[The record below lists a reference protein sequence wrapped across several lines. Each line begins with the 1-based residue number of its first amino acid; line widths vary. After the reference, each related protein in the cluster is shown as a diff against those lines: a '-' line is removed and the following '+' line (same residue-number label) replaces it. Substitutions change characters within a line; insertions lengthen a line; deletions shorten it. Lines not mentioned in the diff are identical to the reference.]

1 MTDKPHQFL
10 PTLIHSREW
19 LINVVQQAIVA
30 NNAVIEKVKRKRA
43 IAESV
48 RKMDLADLRQRRAML
63 MWVRDDVLQE
73 ANFPENIQINRIGQD
88 VTPDE

>member
-19 LINVVQQAIVA
+19 LINVVEQAIVA

-43 IAESV
+43 ITESV

-63 MWVRDDVLQE
+63 MWVRDDVIRGRGV
-73 ANFPENIQINRIGQD
+73 PENIQINRIGKD